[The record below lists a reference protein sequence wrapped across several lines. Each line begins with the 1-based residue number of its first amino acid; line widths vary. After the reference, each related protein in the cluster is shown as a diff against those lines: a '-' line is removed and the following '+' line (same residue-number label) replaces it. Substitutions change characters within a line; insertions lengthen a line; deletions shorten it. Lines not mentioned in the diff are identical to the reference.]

1 MKCKSLIAGS
11 QKTLKMTPV
20 EVGNSELIREKE
32 ETTGHLNEF
41 EAKPK
46 GDTVTLNSLHMMGND
61 GRTGHPLF

>member
-1 MKCKSLIAGS
+1 
-11 QKTLKMTPV
+11 MTPV

-41 EAKPK
+41 EAKSR
-46 GDTVTLNSLHMMGND
+46 GDTVTLNSLHMMGNG